1 MGIQDI
7 LNKFGKRDSQ
17 FKQAQRDQEIMDTLA
32 KRKKTPNERDLERR
46 LEEKRQE
53 QITIELRKMQD
64 EERKGILK
72 SKMMTK
78 ENMFNKEEGRN
89 ILKQKSMFG
98 EGRGSNLFFN
108 KAVNMNG

>member
-1 MGIQDI
+1 MGIKDI
-7 LNKFGKRDSQ
+7 LDKFGKRDSQ

-46 LEEKRQE
+46 LEEKRQQ
-53 QITIELRKMQD
+53 QITIQLQKMKD
-64 EERKGILK
+64 EERSGMLK
-72 SKMMTK
+72 SKMMSK

-89 ILKQKSMFG
+89 ILKQKSLFG
-98 EGRGSNLFFN
+98 NERGSNLFFN